1 MMGNPTGSRSHEIAP
16 QDWSELQQ
24 QMQQWKRKQAVN
36 AAIVNISGRQ
46 RMLSQRIAM
55 LSLRWSCSQDVQ
67 ERANFRQEIAEMVDV
82 MELSHEGL
90 LRGNAELHLPGN
102 PSETVREMYF
112 EPPWEIDRQVREY
125 LAQLRELLETD
136 DSEITPEQENLQ
148 AILEAASISLLP
160 ALDAVVNQYQRESEA
175 EQAAI
180 NRSQIRLYYQSCQAA
195 EQAQKQAQELE
206 AALSDLHEIQSKL
219 LQTEKMSSLGQLVAG
234 VAHEIN
240 NPINFISGN
249 ITHASA
255 YVSDLLDLLRL
266 YQETYPQPSDPI
278 QHLADT
284 IDLEFVQEDIVKL
297 LASMKTGS
305 DRIRQ
310 IVTSLKTFARMDEAD
325 YKRVDIHEGIES
337 SLLIL
342 QHRFH
347 GSAKRPPIQLKRDY
361 GQLPAIDCYAGQ
373 LNQVF
378 LNILNNA
385 IDALDERDR
394 HRTPDEMQANPSF
407 IQIKTDILGG
417 TWAQICIRDN
427 GIGIPETHR
436 SRIFDPF
443 FTTKPVGQGTGLGMS
458 VSYQIIAELHGGKL
472 DCISKLGQG
481 TEFII
486 EIPMQTIA
494 SPLSSPVAKVP

>member
-1 MMGNPTGSRSHEIAP
+1 MGNAKLSSLDGIAP
-16 QDWSELQQ
+16 QGWSQIKHHME
-24 QMQQWKRKQAVN
+24 QWKTTQAVN

-55 LSLRWSCSQDVQ
+55 LSLRWACSQNQQ
-67 ERANFRQEIAEMVDV
+67 ERATLRQELVDLREL
-82 MELSHEGL
+82 MEQSHEGL
-90 LRGNAELHLPGN
+90 LTGNAQLHLPGN
-102 PSETVREMYF
+102 PSETVRQMYF
-112 EPPWEIDRQVREY
+112 EPPWDVDRQVRDY
-125 LAQLRELLETD
+125 LDQLRQVLQTD
-136 DSEITPEQENLQ
+136 EQDITPDQPNVQ
-148 AILEAASISLLP
+148 AILQAASTTLLP
-160 ALDAVVNQYQRESEA
+160 ALDAVVSQYQRESEA
-175 EQAAI
+175 EQALI
-180 NRSQIRLYYQSCQAA
+180 TRQQIQLYQQSCQAA

-206 AALSDLHEIQSKL
+206 LALAELHDIQSKL

-249 ITHASA
+249 ISHASA
-255 YVSDLLDLLRL
+255 YVTDLLHLLRL
-266 YQETYPQPSDPI
+266 YQAAYPATGTI
-278 QHLADT
+278 QAEAEAM
-284 IDLEFVQEDIVKL
+284 DLEFVQEDIVKL
-297 LASMKTGS
+297 LESMKTGS

-325 YKRVDIHEGIES
+325 YKRVDIHEGIDS

-342 QHRFH
+342 QHRLY
-347 GSAKRPPIQLKRDY
+347 GQGDRPPIEVRRHY
-361 GQLPAIDCYAGQ
+361 SPIRAIDCYAGQ

-394 HRTPDEMQANPSF
+394 RRSREDIQANPSF
-407 IQIKTDILGG
+407 IEIYTCTLPKNWVQIR
-417 TWAQICIRDN
+417 ICDN
-427 GIGIPETHR
+427 GIGIPESHR

-443 FTTKPVGQGTGLGMS
+443 FTTKPVGRGTGLGMS
-458 VSYQIIAELHGGKL
+458 VSYQIVAELHGGKL

-486 EIPMQTIA
+486 EIPMQTA
-494 SPLSSPVAKVP
+494 ATAMSPSVAQVP

>member
-1 MMGNPTGSRSHEIAP
+1 MIMGNPKLSGLDGIAP
-16 QDWSELQQ
+16 RRWSDIKHHME
-24 QMQQWKRKQAVN
+24 QWKTTQAVN

-55 LSLRWSCSQDVQ
+55 LSLRWSCSQNQQ
-67 ERANFRQEIAEMVDV
+67 ERAKIRQELAELRDL
-82 MELSHEGL
+82 MEQSHEGL
-90 LRGNAELHLPGN
+90 LTGNAKLHLPGN
-102 PSETVREMYF
+102 PSEIVRQMYF
-112 EPPWEIDRQVREY
+112 ELPWEIDRQVREY
-125 LAQLRELLETD
+125 LDQLRQLLQTD
-136 DSEITPEQENLQ
+136 DTEITPDQPNLQ
-148 AILEAASISLLP
+148 AILQAASTTLLP
-160 ALDAVVNQYQRESEA
+160 ALDAVVNQYQLESEA
-175 EQAAI
+175 EQALI
-180 NRSQIRLYYQSCQAA
+180 TRQQIRLYQQSCQAA
-195 EQAQKQAQELE
+195 EHAQKQAQELE
-206 AALSDLHEIQSKL
+206 LALAELHDIQSKL

-249 ITHASA
+249 ISHASA
-255 YVSDLLDLLRL
+255 YVTDLLHLLRL
-266 YQETYPQPSDPI
+266 YQETYPETTVI
-278 QHLADT
+278 KAAAET

-297 LASMKTGS
+297 LESMKTGS

-325 YKRVDIHEGIES
+325 YKTVDIHEGIDS

-342 QHRFH
+342 QHRLN
-347 GSAKRPPIQLKRDY
+347 GSGDRPPIEVQRHY
-361 GQLPAIDCYAGQ
+361 GTVPKIDCYAGQ

-394 HRTPDEMQANPSF
+394 RRSREDIESNPSF
-407 IQIKTDILGG
+407 IKISTCILPKNWVQIR
-417 TWAQICIRDN
+417 IRDN
-427 GIGIPETHR
+427 GIGIPESHR

-486 EIPMQTIA
+486 EIPIQTFSA
-494 SPLSSPVAKVP
+494 AMPPSMAKVP